1 MKNNLIEIKENK
13 VLTTS
18 LKVAERFEKSHKHV
32 IDKINNL
39 IDNLTSAEKSSD
51 LENAFYINKNIYKDI
66 YNRNQP
72 LYEFD
77 KDFFTL
83 LVMGFTGEKALK
95 FKIDYINAF
104 NQMEQQLKTG
114 TYTTNKQDY
123 KLYNLSFPLN
133 IFSRTSLR
141 YKIID
146 NIPYFID
153 NDIFSIIGLDNNY
166 KPNNINETL
175 SKLNITRLLISPNE
189 MIFGL
194 NISQIFEILAYVKNE
209 RCKLLKKFLVSSD
222 VIEKL
227 FIETNLIN

>member
-1 MKNNLIEIKENK
+1 MQNNIINFDFNNNQVRTQLLNNEPYFCLKDICNILEIKQSKDTIRRLDEK
-13 VLTTS
+13 GAIFSSTLTNGG
-18 LKVAERFEKSHKHV
+18 
-32 IDKINNL
+32 IQ
-39 IDNLTSAEKSSD
+39 
-51 LENAFYINKNIYKDI
+51 NIYFI
-66 YNRNQP
+66 NEPN
-72 LYEFD
+72 LYRVIFRSNKPEAKHFQD
-77 KDFFTL
+77 WVFNEVLPTL
-83 LVMGFTGEKALK
+83 R
-95 FKIDYINAF
+95 
-104 NQMEQQLKTG
+104 KTG

>member
-1 MKNNLIEIKENK
+1 MQNNIINFDFNNNQVRTQLLNNEPYFCLKDICNILEIKQSKDTIRRLDEK
-13 VLTTS
+13 GAIFSSTLTNGG
-18 LKVAERFEKSHKHV
+18 
-32 IDKINNL
+32 IQ
-39 IDNLTSAEKSSD
+39 
-51 LENAFYINKNIYKDI
+51 NIYFI
-66 YNRNQP
+66 NEPN
-72 LYEFD
+72 LYRVIFRSNKPEAKHFQD
-77 KDFFTL
+77 WVFNEVLPTL
-83 LVMGFTGEKALK
+83 R
-95 FKIDYINAF
+95 
-104 NQMEQQLKTG
+104 KTG

-189 MIFGL
+189 MMFGL

-209 RCKLLKKFLVSSD
+209 RNKLLKKFLVSSD

>member
-18 LKVAERFEKSHKHV
+18 LKVAEKFEKSHKHV

-141 YKIID
+141 YKIIG

-189 MIFGL
+189 MIFGF

-222 VIEKL
+222 VIKKL

>member
-1 MKNNLIEIKENK
+1 MQNNIINFDFNNNQVRTQLLNNEPYFCLKDICNILEIKQSKDTIRRLDEK
-13 VLTTS
+13 GAIFSSTLTNGG
-18 LKVAERFEKSHKHV
+18 
-32 IDKINNL
+32 IQ
-39 IDNLTSAEKSSD
+39 
-51 LENAFYINKNIYKDI
+51 NIYFI
-66 YNRNQP
+66 NEPN
-72 LYEFD
+72 LYRVIFRSNNPEAKHFQD
-77 KDFFTL
+77 WVFNEVLPTL
-83 LVMGFTGEKALK
+83 R
-95 FKIDYINAF
+95 
-104 NQMEQQLKTG
+104 KTG

>member
-1 MKNNLIEIKENK
+1 MQNNIINFDFNNNQVRTQLLNNEPYFCLKDICNILEIKQSKDTIRRLDEK
-13 VLTTS
+13 GAIFSSTLTNGG
-18 LKVAERFEKSHKHV
+18 
-32 IDKINNL
+32 IQ
-39 IDNLTSAEKSSD
+39 
-51 LENAFYINKNIYKDI
+51 NIYFI
-66 YNRNQP
+66 NEPN
-72 LYEFD
+72 LYRVIFRSNKPEAKHFQD
-77 KDFFTL
+77 WVFNEVLPTL
-83 LVMGFTGEKALK
+83 R
-95 FKIDYINAF
+95 
-104 NQMEQQLKTG
+104 KTG

-153 NDIFSIIGLDNNY
+153 NDIFSIIGLDNNH

-189 MIFGL
+189 MMFGL

>member
-1 MKNNLIEIKENK
+1 MQNNIINFDFNNNQVRTQLLNNEPYFCLKDICNILEIKQSKDTIRRLDEK
-13 VLTTS
+13 GAIFSSTLTNGGIQNIY
-18 LKVAERFEKSHKHV
+18 F
-32 IDKINNL
+32 
-39 IDNLTSAEKSSD
+39 
-51 LENAFYINKNIYKDI
+51 INKPN
-66 YNRNQP
+66 
-72 LYEFD
+72 LYRVIFRSNKPEAKHFQD
-77 KDFFTL
+77 WVFNEALPTL
-83 LVMGFTGEKALK
+83 R
-95 FKIDYINAF
+95 
-104 NQMEQQLKTG
+104 KTG

-146 NIPYFID
+146 NILYFID

-189 MIFGL
+189 MMFGL

-209 RCKLLKKFLVSSD
+209 RSKLLKKFLVSSD

>member
-1 MKNNLIEIKENK
+1 MQNNIINFDFNNNQVRTQLLNNEPYFCLKDICNILEIKQSKDTIRRLDEK
-13 VLTTS
+13 GAIFSSTLTNGG
-18 LKVAERFEKSHKHV
+18 
-32 IDKINNL
+32 IQ
-39 IDNLTSAEKSSD
+39 
-51 LENAFYINKNIYKDI
+51 NIYFI
-66 YNRNQP
+66 NEPN
-72 LYEFD
+72 LYRVIFRSNKPEAKHFQD
-77 KDFFTL
+77 WVFNEVLPTL
-83 LVMGFTGEKALK
+83 R
-95 FKIDYINAF
+95 
-104 NQMEQQLKTG
+104 KTG

-189 MIFGL
+189 MIFGF

-222 VIEKL
+222 VIKKL

>member
-1 MKNNLIEIKENK
+1 MQNNIINFDFNNNQVRTQLLNNEPYFCLKDICNILEIKQSKDTIRRLDEK
-13 VLTTS
+13 GAIFSSTLTNGG
-18 LKVAERFEKSHKHV
+18 
-32 IDKINNL
+32 IQ
-39 IDNLTSAEKSSD
+39 
-51 LENAFYINKNIYKDI
+51 NIYFI
-66 YNRNQP
+66 NEPN
-72 LYEFD
+72 LYRVIFRSNKPEAKHFQD
-77 KDFFTL
+77 WVFNEVLPTL
-83 LVMGFTGEKALK
+83 R
-95 FKIDYINAF
+95 
-104 NQMEQQLKTG
+104 KTG

-123 KLYNLSFPLN
+123 KLYNLSFPIN

-189 MIFGL
+189 MMFGL